1 MVLHEKLINS
11 ELKYTELTSQ
21 KRDRDGYIIFK
32 DKNTPEIPLQNYIYI
47 KKGVSLDKTRKII
60 INEVDKAKKAKKD
73 FIRFV
78 FDPIDPFS
86 GELPELSNFDY
97 HCNQLL
103 IMDLKDIEP
112 EGMNKKCYIPNKL
125 DYKELLKYY
134 KTQNSFLEP
143 KANLSH
149 TKKWIDIRINN
160 KDIESIMYTSKG
172 EPIGSC
178 DLYYNFNIA
187 KLEDFEVA
195 EEHRRQGIGNELLR
209 SAISR
214 AKAKGVE
221 KLYLIAERND
231 WVSDYY
237 RRKKFKLFMEFN
249 SYTYFF

>member
-1 MVLHEKLINS
+1 MALHEKLINS
-11 ELKYTELTSQ
+11 ELKYTELTS
-21 KRDRDGYIIFK
+21 KKSDKEDYIIFK
-32 DKNTPEIPLQNYIYI
+32 DNEIPEIPLQNYIYI
-47 KKGVSLDKTRKII
+47 KKGVSLDKTRQII
-60 INEVDKAKKAKKD
+60 KKEVNKAKATKKD

-103 IMDLKDIEP
+103 IMNLKDVKTDD
-112 EGMNKKCYIPNKL
+112 MHRKCYIPNKL

-134 KTQNSFLEP
+134 KSQNTFLKP
-143 KANLSH
+143 KTNLSH

-195 EEHRRQGIGNELLR
+195 EQHRRQGIGNELLR

-221 KLYLIAERND
+221 KLYLIAERSD

-237 RRKKFKLFMEFN
+237 RRKGFKLFLEFN
-249 SYTYFF
+249 SYTHFF